1 MDLFENEVDDS
12 CSISNLTMNLFSIA
26 YLAVAKKVK
35 FYYTHVLLCC
45 YVQATSSVENCILS
59 RDEKAALKLFGY
71 FLKRYKSSL
80 RPYSLSKSFVL
91 EP

>member
-45 YVQATSSVENCILS
+45 YVFKLHL
-59 RDEKAALKLFGY
+59 ALKTAFYLEMREG
-71 FLKRYKSSL
+71 SL
-80 RPYSLSKSFVL
+80 ETFWLLSKKV
-91 EP
+91 